1 MGEAKRRKQFGI
13 GAKQHPLYE
22 VEIITDNYSQFSVS
36 EWLIDTWN
44 KIAEKTGTS
53 SFDIVKLVH
62 KETVYAIAHYYQRNS
77 KIYAEFIIQ
86 PEQKFTQNDIDNF
99 SKILCKNIL
108 TDSNALIL

>member
-1 MGEAKRRKQFGI
+1 MGEAKRRKQLGI
-13 GAKQHPLYE
+13 DAKPRPLYE
-22 VEIITDNYSQFSVS
+22 VEIITDNYSQFLVS

-44 KIAEKTGTS
+44 KIAEKTGNS
-53 SFDIVKLVH
+53 SFDIVKLVQ

-86 PEQKFTQNDIDNF
+86 PEQNFSQNDLDNF
-99 SKILCKNIL
+99 SRILCKKIL